1 METVIK
7 MITIS
12 SEITSNLNVG
22 EKRKGVIERSFFSPS
37 SSAIQTVNLNLGE
50 KREIVCS
57 YSSLLPI
64 TRLSAA
70 LKAVRERRDS
80 CVLTPQPA
88 TDERPCFLWISSGQ
102 REQIWIK

>member
-1 METVIK
+1 MEAVIK

-22 EKRKGVIERSFFSPS
+22 EKRKGIIERSFFS

-50 KREIVCS
+50 KREVVCS

-64 TRLSAA
+64 TRRSAA
-70 LKAVRERRDS
+70 LKATRERWDRN
-80 CVLTPQPA
+80 VLTPQPKP
-88 TDERPCFLWISSGQ
+88 DEQPCFLWISSGQ
-102 REQIWIK
+102 REQIR